1 MIPTFQN
8 PCELCLAACLPWDCS
23 VNFHC
28 IGWRNF
34 VKRRSVVVMT
44 RTCAAHIQGNITSL
58 AHLVRAVTLPTQ
70 SVPCRILMRHDPMLH
85 KLPHSQ
91 VNCCSMRALRC
102 RVTSSTS
109 LNSVCTDCS
118 SLSSRHL
125 L

>member
-1 MIPTFQN
+1 MK
-8 PCELCLAACLPWDCS
+8 
-23 VNFHC
+23 H
-28 IGWRNF
+28 
-34 VKRRSVVVMT
+34 RSVVVMT

-70 SVPCRILMRHDPMLH
+70 NVPCRILMRHDPMLQ

-91 VNCCSMRALRC
+91 VNSCSMRALRC

-109 LNSVCTDCS
+109 LNSIFTICN
-118 SLSSRHL
+118 SLFSRHL